1 MQASIFVTD
10 DESAIRNSI
19 VKRLTKRQHRVRG
32 FQSGQELL
40 TALEQEQ
47 PDLMLLDLR
56 MPGMSGIDV
65 LKDLRTKAPDA
76 VVIIL
81 TAYGTVEDA
90 VEAMKLDAYDF
101 LIKTVD
107 LQSVDP
113 VVDRAIEYLALRR
126 RVADEAAHDA
136 APYTWSG
143 LVASSAAMADLLN
156 RLRQVAQEPTMPVLL
171 RGEMGTGKEY
181 FSKVIHHNS
190 LGSTGS
196 FVGINCTALSP
207 EEFKQE
213 MLGYERGAL
222 EGIGEQKR
230 GFLERAESGTVFLD
244 EIGNLDTA
252 TQSHLLHVLQ
262 HRSFRRI
269 GGTED
274 RAMNV
279 RIIVATNHN
288 LQEKIS
294 QGRFREDLFLHLTA
308 STFSV
313 PPLRD
318 RLEDILPLTKQFM
331 VKFGMKFGKV
341 GIEIDADA
349 LDSLKRYPFPG
360 NVRELQNVI
369 ERAMMLCKGKIL
381 RASDLGCASAV
392 STPEK
397 LSLPAL
403 SPLTV

>member
-10 DESAIRNSI
+10 DESAIRNAI
-19 VKRLTKRQHRVRG
+19 VKRLSKRQHRVRG

-47 PDLMLLDLR
+47 PDLILLDLR

-65 LKDLRTKAPDA
+65 LKHLRTKAPDA

-136 APYTWSG
+136 APYAWSG
-143 LVASSAAMADLLN
+143 LVASSAAMTDLLN
-156 RLRQVAQEPTMPVLL
+156 RLRQVAQEPTMPMLL
-171 RGEMGTGKEY
+171 TGEMGTGKEY
-181 FSKVIHHNS
+181 LAKVIHHNS
-190 LGSTGS
+190 VGSKGS

-207 EEFKQE
+207 EQFTRE
-213 MLGYERGAL
+213 MFGYERGAL
-222 EGIGEQKR
+222 DGIDEHKR
-230 GFLERAESGTVFLD
+230 GFLERAETGTVFLD
-244 EIGNLDTA
+244 EIGNLDSA

-262 HRSFRRI
+262 DRSFRRI

-288 LQEKIS
+288 LQEEVS

-308 STFSV
+308 STVIV
-313 PPLRD
+313 PPLRN

-331 VKFGMKFGKV
+331 VKFGVKFGKE

-349 LDSLKRYPFPG
+349 IASLKQYPFPG

-381 RASDLGCASAV
+381 RASDLACGSAASASERLALPV
-392 STPEK
+392 LSTIP
-397 LSLPAL
+397 
-403 SPLTV
+403 V